1 MLFHNN
7 HSVHVT
13 SLIVQVQPD
22 KMAEVRQKIM
32 EIENAELS
40 VNNDIKLVVVIEGPS
55 QKSLMDD
62 ISIINA
68 MPGVLSATMVYHQS
82 EELEEGEI

>member
-1 MLFHNN
+1 MSNEL
-7 HSVHVT
+7 HVT

-22 KMAEVRQKIM
+22 KMADVRQQIM
-32 EIENAELS
+32 AIENAELS
-40 VNNDIKLVVVIEGPS
+40 ANNEVKLVVVIEGPS

-62 ISIINA
+62 ISTINA
-68 MPGVLSATMVYHQS
+68 LPGVLSATMVYHQS

>member
-1 MLFHNN
+1 MSNEL
-7 HSVHVT
+7 HVT

-22 KMAEVRQKIM
+22 KMADVRQKIM
-32 EIENAELS
+32 AIKNAELS
-40 VNNDIKLVVVIEGPS
+40 ANNDVKLVVVIEGTS

-62 ISIINA
+62 ISTINA
-68 MPGVLSATMVYHQS
+68 LPGVLSATMVYHQS